1 MPQMAPNTLT
11 ARATSQRD
19 ETRNASLSACNYPL
33 LPPSVVHSTLMQQET
48 TMKRIGSMLT
58 RARRALKLSN
68 SLPAWL
74 FAGAALAFGHGA
86 FAADVKAAADAKIPV
101 VAAENFYGDVVR
113 QLGGDRVEVTSILSN
128 PDQDPHLFEASP
140 ATARALQ
147 HASLVVYNG
156 ADYDPWM
163 GKLLAASKGAQR
175 TVIVAADLTGKK
187 GGDNPHLWYDP
198 ATMPKVAHAVS
209 DALVAA
215 DPAHKSAYD
224 ANLAKFLDSL
234 KPIDAKVAELHGRYA
249 GVPVTATEPVFGY
262 MADAMGLTM
271 RNLRFQ
277 LATMNDTE
285 ASATDIA
292 AFERDLRER
301 RVRVL
306 IYNSQATEALT
317 RRMLKLA
324 QQSKVPT
331 MSVTET
337 LPAGKT
343 YQTWMLTQLDA
354 LDKALATGGTSG
366 TSGANG
372 TNSVNNAKG
381 KTP

>member
-1 MPQMAPNTLT
+1 MNT
-11 ARATSQRD
+11 
-19 ETRNASLSACNYPL
+19 
-33 LPPSVVHSTLMQQET
+33 
-48 TMKRIGSMLT
+48 IGSMLT
-58 RARRALKLSN
+58 GARRALKRSP
-68 SLPAWL
+68 SLPARL
-74 FAGAALAFGHGA
+74 CARLCARMGARLCVYLLAAAALAFGHGA
-86 FAADVKAAADAKIPV
+86 FAADAKIPV

-113 QLGGDRVEVTSILSN
+113 QLGGDRVDVTSILSN

-147 HASLVVYNG
+147 HARLVVYNG
-156 ADYDPWM
+156 ADYDPWTA
-163 GKLLAASKGAQR
+163 KLLAASKGSQR
-175 TVIVAADLTGKK
+175 TVIVAADLVGRK

-198 ATMPKVAHAVS
+198 ATMPKVASAIS
-209 DALVAA
+209 AALAAA

-224 ANLAKFLDSL
+224 ANLATFLASL

-249 GVPVTATEPVFGY
+249 GLPVTATEPVFGY
-262 MADAMGLTM
+262 MADAIGLQM
-271 RNLRFQ
+271 RNQRFQ
-277 LATMNDTE
+277 LAAMNDTE

-317 RRMLKLA
+317 QRMLKLA

-354 LDKALATGGTSG
+354 LERALAAGDTNGAK
-366 TSGANG
+366 GANG
-372 TNSVNNAKG
+372 TNGAANAKG
-381 KTP
+381 KTS